1 MKKLFISIFIVC
13 SYLIGFGQVS
23 NYGYSK
29 SVNTFTYNSSPTIIH
44 SAGVDDALSSAI
56 NIGFTFR
63 YESTN
68 YTQFKASTNGFI
80 TFNTTNTLAQPTNNL
95 KTSSERSI
103 LAPLWDDNRVGS
115 SGNVN
120 YKVTGTSPNRILTI
134 EWKSLRWN
142 KSGFSAGTID
152 TQIKLYET
160 TNEIRFVYNRGSYQ
174 SFGNSIGIGAS
185 IGMSGSISG
194 DFISVSDIG
203 SSVIMS
209 TTTETTTIGSSPT
222 NLTTMTQNEANTQI
236 SNGLTFSFSEP
247 AVSLP
252 IGLSSFLVESYKD
265 LNILKWSTETEQNN
279 DFFTI
284 EKTTDGYIFEDI
296 GYVGGSGNS
305 LTVVNYSF
313 IDHNVGNNIN
323 YYRLIQTDF
332 DGKSIYSDLISI
344 DNRIEIKQI
353 YRIVDT
359 LGREVNEHYRGIVII
374 EYYDGTS
381 IKIIR

>member
-1 MKKLFISIFIVC
+1 M
-13 SYLIGFGQVS
+13 
-23 NYGYSK
+23 
-29 SVNTFTYNSSPTIIH
+29 
-44 SAGVDDALSSAI
+44 
-56 NIGFTFR
+56 
-63 YESTN
+63 
-68 YTQFKASTNGFI
+68 
-80 TFNTTNTLAQPTNNL
+80 
-95 KTSSERSI
+95 
-103 LAPLWDDNRVGS
+103 
-115 SGNVN
+115 
-120 YKVTGTSPNRILTI
+120 
-134 EWKSLRWN
+134 
-142 KSGFSAGTID
+142 
-152 TQIKLYET
+152 
-160 TNEIRFVYNRGSYQ
+160 
-174 SFGNSIGIGAS
+174 
-185 IGMSGSISG
+185 
-194 DFISVSDIG
+194 
-203 SSVIMS
+203 
-209 TTTETTTIGSSPT
+209 
-222 NLTTMTQNEANTQI
+222 
-236 SNGLTFSFSEP
+236 
-247 AVSLP
+247 
-252 IGLSSFLVESYKD
+252 ESYKD